1 MSPEVDVI
9 VHRRKKAFD
18 MWTWI
23 KQFFYNERA
32 RGASQDARAR
42 VELDRLR
49 REELS
54 VGAQLRRG
62 LPVSSAPGQVFST
75 KAMPSTSPAR
85 TNEAGARALTPVPEN
100 FETSFVV
107 SLAASSL
114 ATGYGVGGSIAGA
127 SIGDTISQSAEGP
140 NDRCLELPPGQT

>member
-1 MSPEVDVI
+1 MSAEIDVI
-9 VHRRKKAFD
+9 LLPREKGFD
-18 MWTWI
+18 MLTWI
-23 KQFFYNERA
+23 KQFFGKERA
-32 RGASQDARAR
+32 PVASQDARAR

-85 TNEAGARALTPVPEN
+85 PNEAGARAFASAPEN

-114 ATGYGVGGSIAGA
+114 ATGYGLGGSIAGA
-127 SIGDTISQSAEGP
+127 TIGDTISQSAEGL
-140 NDRCLELPPGQT
+140 NDRCLGLPPGQS